1 MKALD
6 TNLPSSS
13 RRGPVRMDTQDGP
26 WSVSVAE
33 TPYDTHSYSLYIKSK
48 HPFLF
53 LSTLSRI
60 YRMAWH
66 VHYTIVITKHDES
79 TFFIFIFVLVRCSK
93 G

>member
-33 TPYDTHSYSLYIKSK
+33 TPYDSHSYSLYIKSK
-48 HPFLF
+48 HLFFLPWIYGMARPFYL
-53 LSTLSRI
+53 
-60 YRMAWH
+60 
-66 VHYTIVITKHDES
+66 
-79 TFFIFIFVLVRCSK
+79 
-93 G
+93 